1 MKFDDTGLH
10 AGDADPEPGLWWS
23 GRQWADEAG
32 HDADEPIGPRS
43 VPRRHG
49 RLIVRIDSSFG
60 AVRSTA
66 SKAADQPN

>member
-49 RLIVRIDSSFG
+49 RL
-60 AVRSTA
+60 
-66 SKAADQPN
+66 